1 MLAIILHYFLAN
13 VISMARGLVWLGFF
27 CYFLINWICYFN
39 NFALLEV
46 REVAMF
52 QVYLNF

>member
-1 MLAIILHYFLAN
+1 MLAIILHFFLAN